1 MSKHKLYTAHLAGT
15 KYDKDK
21 IYQMVIITK
30 WKDTTEDS
38 PEENHK
44 AYYFS
49 PYDSKYLKECIKD
62 ENWCRRI
69 YEMYPENERFRIEQ
83 RIECYPEGGK

>member
-1 MSKHKLYTAHLAGT
+1 MSKYKLYTAHLAGVIYARGK
-15 KYDKDK
+15 KYV
-21 IYQMVIITK
+21 MVIITK
-30 WKDTTEDS
+30 WKDTTENS

-44 AYYFS
+44 TYYFTS
-49 PYDSKYLKECIKD
+49 DNKYLSECIKD

-83 RIECYPEGGK
+83 RIFGK